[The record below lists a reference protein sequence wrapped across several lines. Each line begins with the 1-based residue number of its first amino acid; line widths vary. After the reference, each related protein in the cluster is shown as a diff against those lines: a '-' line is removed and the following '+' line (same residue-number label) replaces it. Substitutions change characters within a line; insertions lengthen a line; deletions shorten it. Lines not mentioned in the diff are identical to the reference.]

1 MGIVSWIGIAL
12 VAAILALTLKQQQPV
27 FSLMITI
34 AAGLC
39 LIWIAAQSLSQLLRT
54 FKSLADA
61 ARMSSGIYLPVLKAV
76 GIAAAVRV
84 AGAICKDAGQNALCV
99 KLELLGSLAALSACL
114 PLFEQLLSLVA
125 DMLG

>member
-1 MGIVSWIGIAL
+1 MGMVSWIGIAL
-12 VAAILALTLKQQQPV
+12 VATILALTLKQQQPI

-34 AAGLC
+34 AAVLC
-39 LIWIAAQSLSQLLRT
+39 LLWITAQSLSQLLRT
-54 FKSLADA
+54 LKSLADA
-61 ARMSSGIYLPVLKAV
+61 AKISSGIYLPVLKAV

-84 AGAICKDAGQNALCV
+84 AGAICKDAGQSALCI
-99 KLELLGSLAALSACL
+99 KLELLGSIAALAACL